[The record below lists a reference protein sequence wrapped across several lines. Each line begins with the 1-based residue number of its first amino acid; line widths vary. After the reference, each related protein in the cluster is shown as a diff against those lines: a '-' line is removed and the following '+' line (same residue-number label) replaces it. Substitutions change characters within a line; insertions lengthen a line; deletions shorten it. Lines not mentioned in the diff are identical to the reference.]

1 MTAPSLDA
9 RARVLADVLAAL
21 FEHDRELAGQL
32 NAAQRRLQEANAS
45 VAGELAD
52 AIHRAFAKYQSVAE
66 QRRQLGA
73 DVGEAAVRLIDAMQ
87 EAGFTEE
94 QARQADVWALR
105 DGIYKPAPVRS
116 GYTTTG
122 FESTSERRRP

>member
-1 MTAPSLDA
+1 MTAPSLGA

-32 NAAQRRLQEANAS
+32 NAAQQRLQEANAR

-73 DVGEAAVRLIDAMQ
+73 DVGEAAVRLIDARVHRGTGP
-87 EAGFTEE
+87 AGGRVGA
-94 QARQADVWALR
+94 ARRRLPGRLGAHAHDERALSHV
-105 DGIYKPAPVRS
+105 AS
-116 GYTTTG
+116 TTG
-122 FESTSERRRP
+122 